1 MKIIIFLLMLIPAFA
16 HANYCENIAQFHV
29 LSAFWK
35 IDGVPKEVALER
47 VKGLE
52 VLYSDLESGKNQT
65 KEFTE
70 MVEDTY
76 KNDYFKINDQ
86 DISGYTSNMTYG
98 YATILATCLA
108 EHP

>member
-1 MKIIIFLLMLIPAFA
+1 MKVIIFLLMLIPAFA
-16 HANYCENIAQFHV
+16 HANYCENIAQFYV

-52 VLYSDLESGKNQT
+52 VLYSDLESGDNQT

-70 MVEDTY
+70 MVD
-76 KNDYFKINDQ
+76 
-86 DISGYTSNMTYG
+86 
-98 YATILATCLA
+98 
-108 EHP
+108 

>member
-1 MKIIIFLLMLIPAFA
+1 MLIPAFA
-16 HANYCENIAQFHV
+16 HANYCENIAQFYV

-86 DISGYTSNMTYG
+86 DISVYTSNMTYG